1 MTNRKPLI
9 TLGIVLAFLVLLVG
23 ANTALV
29 SRPPEA
35 PHAIAA
41 SAAAATATST
51 PTGAPTAAVPPTVTP
66 QLQGVFAGRTSGD
79 EIAVAI
85 AVNGDKVAA
94 YLCDGHSVEAWLQGT
109 ATGTSMTLT
118 GRGGAGLTGSLSG
131 GALFGSLNP
140 AGRATLPFSAAV
152 SSPPT
157 GVYQYRKEI
166 GGLATR
172 IGWARLPDG
181 SQVGIADNGTTKT
194 PAPWLDPATNTFT
207 VDGVT
212 STAAPVAGTDTVVG
226 P

>member
-1 MTNRKPLI
+1 
-9 TLGIVLAFLVLLVG
+9 
-23 ANTALV
+23 V
-29 SRPPEA
+29 SRPPAA
-35 PHAIAA
+35 PHGIAA
-41 SAAAATATST
+41 AAAAATPT
-51 PTGAPTAAVPPTVTP
+51 PTTAASPTVTP

-109 ATGTSMTLT
+109 TTGTSMTLT

-140 AGRATLPFSAAV
+140 AGRAGLPFSAAV
-152 SSPPT
+152 SSPPA
-157 GVYQYRKEI
+157 GVFQYRKEI

-181 SQVGIADNGTTKT
+181 SQVGIQDNGATRT

-207 VDGVT
+207 EDGVT
-212 STAAPVAGTDTVVG
+212 STASPIAGTDTVVG